1 MLPNLFVEPA
11 DSFGVIR
18 VDVGTGPKRH
28 SQSEV
33 IRVLES
39 NGLKGLAEDVRSGKR
54 VDRKLPQKVFD
65 KVKDAFA
72 G

>member
-11 DSFGVIR
+11 DSFGVVR

-39 NGLKGLAEDVRSGKR
+39 NGMKRLADDVRSGKV
-54 VDRKLPQKVFD
+54 VDRELPQKVFD
-65 KVKDAFA
+65 KLKDAFA